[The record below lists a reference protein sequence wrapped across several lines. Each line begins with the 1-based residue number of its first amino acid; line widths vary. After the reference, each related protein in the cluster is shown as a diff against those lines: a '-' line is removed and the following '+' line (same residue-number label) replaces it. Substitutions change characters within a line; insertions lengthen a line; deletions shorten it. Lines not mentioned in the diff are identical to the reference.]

1 MQHKPAHATEYSLA
15 AFELVKQTSLYIAT
29 KLGDLNDDIVIVG
42 GLVPSLLIPQEGPK
56 RAASSHIGTMD
67 VDLGLTVAILD
78 NERYA
83 ELSQRLKSAGFA
95 PDQNEEGKT
104 TNQRWSIEENGQR
117 VTVDFLIPPTQDEDK
132 GGKLRNLESDF
143 AAIIVPGLKLAFEDR
158 RKVTLEGKTIRNES
172 ASRALW
178 VCEAGAFIVLKSLAF
193 RGRGENKDAYD
204 LIYIL
209 QNYGEGITSVY
220 ERLKPLLHEDDTQSA
235 LTILEADFTNIDS
248 VGIKRMAEFLGDPE
262 DEEIR
267 ADASGLVSGL
277 LKLAKPD

>member
-1 MQHKPAHATEYSLA
+1 MQRKPAHATEYSPA

-42 GLVPSLLIPQEGPK
+42 GLVPSLIIPQEGPK
-56 RAASSHIGTMD
+56 QAQSSHIGTMD

-83 ELSQRLKSAGFA
+83 ELSERLKSAGFE

-104 TNQRWSIEENGQR
+104 TNQRWSIEEDGQK
-117 VTVDFLIPPTQDEDK
+117 VTVDFLIPPTQKEDK
-132 GGKLRNLESDF
+132 GGTLRNLESDF

-158 RKVTLEGKTIRNES
+158 RKVPLEGKTIRNES
-172 ASRALW
+172 ANRELW

-193 RGRGENKDAYD
+193 YNRGENKDAYD
-204 LIYIL
+204 LFYVL
-209 QNYGEGITSVY
+209 QNYGEGITSVF
-220 ERLKPLLHEDDTQSA
+220 ERLKPLLQHDATKSA
-235 LTILEADFTNIDS
+235 LKILEDNFTTIDS
-248 VGIKRMAEFLGDPE
+248 VGTKRVAEFLGDSENE
-262 DEEIR
+262 DIR
-267 ADASGLVSGL
+267 ADASGLVRNL